1 MFVRYDNSLGIY
13 PPASVLG
20 AGAALRVRAPS
31 SGAPR
36 GWSWTS
42 YNALFVTTA
51 ECGLSDGRR
60 LVLCLGPTLTLS
72 PEDQLQV
79 LAFVTPGAVAF
90 VRSER
95 VEGYLR
101 TVLGQLPGRADFAQF
116 ADSKLTQ
123 CEYTCERVIVLQK
136 GILANTGASVG
147 AP

>member
-1 MFVRYDNSLGIY
+1 MFVRYDNSLGLY

-20 AGAALRVRAPS
+20 AGAALRIRAPGS
-31 SGAPR
+31 NAPR
-36 GWSWTS
+36 GWSWNS

-60 LVLCLGPTLTLS
+60 LVLCLGPALTLS
-72 PEDQLQV
+72 PEDQLQI
-79 LAFVTPGAVAF
+79 LAFVTPGSVAF

-95 VEGYLR
+95 VEGYVR
-101 TVLGQLPGRADFAQF
+101 SVLGQVPGRADFAQF

-123 CEYTCERVIVLQK
+123 CEFACERVIVLQK
-136 GILANTGASVG
+136 GMSAAAGSILG